1 MTDEIPTVRLTH
13 GLSVPALG
21 QGTWRMGE
29 SSSRRAAEID
39 ALRRGVELGLT
50 LIDTAEMYGDGGAE
64 EVLAEALRGLRDKV
78 FLVSKVYP
86 QNAGGHALRR
96 ACENSLRR
104 LATDRIDLYLLH
116 WRGAVPLRATIE
128 GMEALRREGKIGAW
142 GVSNFDT
149 NDMAELVAAG
159 GTACATN
166 QILYN
171 LLRRGPEFDLLPAM
185 AARRIPAMA
194 YSPIEQGRLPKSGVL
209 TDIARRCGAT
219 IFQVALAWV
228 LRKPEIIAI
237 PKAATIAHV
246 DANRAALDVKLD
258 TETLAALD
266 EAFGPPRR
274 KTPLAMI

>member
-1 MTDEIPTVRLTH
+1 
-13 GLSVPALG
+13 
-21 QGTWRMGE
+21 
-29 SSSRRAAEID
+29 
-39 ALRRGVELGLT
+39 
-50 LIDTAEMYGDGGAE
+50 
-64 EVLAEALRGLRDKV
+64 V

-194 YSPIEQGRLPKSGVL
+194 YSPIEQGRLPKSGAL
-209 TDIARRCGAT
+209 IDIARRCGAT
-219 IFQVALAWV
+219 TFQVALAWV

>member
-1 MTDEIPTVRLTH
+1 MPDDIPSVRLPN
-13 GLSVPALG
+13 GASVPALG

-29 SSSRRAAEID
+29 SSARRAAEIA
-39 ALRRGVELGLT
+39 ALRRGVELGMT

-116 WRGAVPLRATIE
+116 WRGGVPLKATVE
-128 GMEALRREGKIGAW
+128 GMETLRREGKIGAW
-142 GVSNFDT
+142 GVSNLDT
-149 NDMAELVAAG
+149 DDMAELFAAG
-159 GTACATN
+159 GADCAAN

-185 AARRIPAMA
+185 TARGIPVMA
-194 YSPIEQGRLPKSGVL
+194 YSPIEQGRLPKSGAL
-209 TDIARRCGAT
+209 AEIAKRAGAT
-219 IFQVALAWV
+219 TFQVALAWV
-228 LRKPEIIAI
+228 LRRPDVIAI

-246 DANRAALDVKLD
+246 EANRAALDVRLD
-258 TETLAALD
+258 SDALAALD
-266 EAFGPPRR
+266 EAFAPPRR
-274 KTPLAMI
+274 KVPLAMI